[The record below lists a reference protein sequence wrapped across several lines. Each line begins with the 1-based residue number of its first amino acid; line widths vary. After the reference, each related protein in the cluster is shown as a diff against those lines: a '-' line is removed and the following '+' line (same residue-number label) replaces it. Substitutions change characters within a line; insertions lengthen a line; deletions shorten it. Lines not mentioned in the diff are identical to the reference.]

1 MSNKRVEFV
10 LVGRSNVGKS
20 SVIRQLTGKRVL
32 VGRRP
37 GVTRK
42 ISRYNLGKLDVV
54 DMPGFGFMSG
64 VSREQQER
72 TKTEIVRYLEQNRE
86 KILLALEVIDAR
98 AFSEIVERWESR
110 GQIPVD
116 VEMFSFLQE
125 LGLNPIVVVNK
136 IDLIYP
142 EERDGVLDDICE
154 KLGMP
159 SPWRQWLDVVVPISA
174 KTGEGVSDLTRVIGE
189 RLRASG
195 RGHLLKHLKGRAA

>member
-1 MSNKRVEFV
+1 MELV

-20 SVIRQLTGKRVL
+20 SIIRRLTGKRVR

-37 GVTRK
+37 GVTRE
-42 ISRYNLGKLDVV
+42 ISRYNFGKLDVV
-54 DMPGFGFMSG
+54 DMPGFGFMAG
-64 VSREQQER
+64 VSRERQER

-86 KILLALEVIDAR
+86 KILLTLEVIDAR

-142 EERDGVLDDICE
+142 EERDEVLDSICE

-174 KTGEGVSDLTRVIGE
+174 KTGDGVSDLMRVIGE
-189 RLRASG
+189 RLRTSG
-195 RGHLLKHLKGRAA
+195 QGHLLKYLKGRVA

>member
-1 MSNKRVEFV
+1 MELV

-32 VGRRP
+32 VGKRP
-37 GVTRK
+37 GVTRRLA
-42 ISRYNLGKLDVV
+42 RYRCGKLDVV
-54 DMPGFGFMSG
+54 DMPGFGFMAG
-64 VSREQQER
+64 VSRGQQER

-86 KILLALEVIDAR
+86 KILFALEVVDAR
-98 AFSEIVERWESR
+98 AFLEIAERWERR

-142 EERDGVLDDICE
+142 EERDTLLDDICE
-154 KLGMP
+154 RLSLQP
-159 SPWRQWLDVVVPISA
+159 PWRQWPDVVAPISA
-174 KTGEGVSDLTRVIGE
+174 KTGEGVPVLMKLVGE

-195 RGHLLKHLKGRAA
+195 HGHLLRYLRKSRG

>member
-1 MSNKRVEFV
+1 MELV

-20 SVIRQLTGKRVL
+20 SIIRRLTGKRVR

-37 GVTRK
+37 GVTRE
-42 ISRYNLGKLDVV
+42 ISRYNFGKLDVV
-54 DMPGFGFMSG
+54 DMPGFGFMAG
-64 VSREQQER
+64 VSRERQER

-86 KILLALEVIDAR
+86 KILLTLEVIDAR

-142 EERDGVLDDICE
+142 EERDEVLDNICE

-174 KTGEGVSDLTRVIGE
+174 KTGDGVSDLMRVIGE
-189 RLRASG
+189 RLRTSG
-195 RGHLLKHLKGRAA
+195 QGHLLKYLKGRVA

>member
-1 MSNKRVEFV
+1 MELV

-37 GVTRK
+37 GVTRR
-42 ISRYNLGKLDVV
+42 ISRYSCGKLDVV
-54 DMPGFGFMSG
+54 DMPGFGFMAG

-86 KILLALEVIDAR
+86 EILLALEVIDAR
-98 AFSEIVERWESR
+98 AFSEIVERWERR

-142 EERDGVLDDICE
+142 EERDRMLDDICE
-154 KLGMP
+154 KLGLTP
-159 SPWRQWLDVVVPISA
+159 PWRQWLDVVVPISA
-174 KTGEGVSDLTRVIGE
+174 KTGEGVPDLTRLIGE

-195 RGHLLKHLKGRAA
+195 KGHLLKYLKKHTA

>member
-1 MSNKRVEFV
+1 MELV

-37 GVTRK
+37 GVTRR
-42 ISRYNLGKLDVV
+42 ISRYRCGKLDVV
-54 DMPGFGFMSG
+54 DMPGFGFMAG

-86 KILLALEVIDAR
+86 QILLALEVVDAR
-98 AFSEIVERWESR
+98 AFLEIVERWER
-110 GQIPVD
+110 REQIPVD
-116 VEMFSFLQE
+116 IEMFSFLRE

-142 EERDGVLDDICE
+142 EERSALLDGICE
-154 KLGMP
+154 KLGLP
-159 SPWRQWLDVVVPISA
+159 PPWKQWPDVVAPVSA
-174 KTGEGVSDLTRVIGE
+174 KTGEGVRELRKLAGE

-195 RGHLLKHLKGRAA
+195 QGHLLKYLKKA

>member
-1 MSNKRVEFV
+1 MELV

-37 GVTRK
+37 GVTRR
-42 ISRYNLGKLDVV
+42 ISRYSCGKLDVV
-54 DMPGFGFMSG
+54 DMPGFGFMAG

-142 EERDGVLDDICE
+142 EERDEVLDDICE
-154 KLGMP
+154 KLELA

-174 KTGEGVSDLTRVIGE
+174 KTGEGVSDLMRLVGE

-195 RGHLLKHLKGRAA
+195 RGHLLKYLRGRLA